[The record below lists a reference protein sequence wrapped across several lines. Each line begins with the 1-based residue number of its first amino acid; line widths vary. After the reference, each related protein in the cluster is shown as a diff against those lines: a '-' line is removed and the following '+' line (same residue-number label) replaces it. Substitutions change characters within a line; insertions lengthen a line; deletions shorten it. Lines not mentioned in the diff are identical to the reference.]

1 VGDTPY
7 NVLLIVVDCLRYDH
21 TYLFDR
27 TLSHLGQ
34 RVWFSNA
41 YGTGPASDTNF
52 ATILTGAHP
61 DTHKVLTQC
70 MDTDLMT
77 LPQALRW
84 RGYNTLGA
92 SVKYSG
98 GLPKGLSDFYFRGFD
113 EWSWL
118 EWVEFDVERM
128 NGRIANLRE
137 PWFAM
142 LRPMDL
148 HEPSSKTPYDY
159 VGICKSLD
167 GRLDWLLGKV
177 LKRFPNTV
185 VVLTAD
191 HGQGLGERGMW
202 RHGEG
207 LWGFL
212 THVPAVFAHPDFRST
227 ECGAMYQH
235 MDTTATIAG
244 LCGADFETE
253 GIDWSLYL
261 RDVLVPKRIRDH
273 VILYALGSERRTR
286 LELSKLW
293 SYRAMRSYFWSYYES
308 RRRDEMG
315 EPELYFTLVDPLEE
329 HNLAALEYTKE
340 KAAEFSQFLGW
351 PEGIGYTD
359 EEEELVLE
367 RLRAIGYAD

>member
-1 VGDTPY
+1 
-7 NVLLIVVDCLRYDH
+7 
-21 TYLFDR
+21 
-27 TLSHLGQ
+27 
-34 RVWFSNA
+34 
-41 YGTGPASDTNF
+41 
-52 ATILTGAHP
+52 
-61 DTHKVLTQC
+61 

-77 LPQALRW
+77 LPQALGW
-84 RGYNTLGA
+84 RGYSTLGA

-113 EWSWL
+113 EWVWL
-118 EWVEFDVERM
+118 EWVEFDVGMVRERM
-128 NGRIANLRE
+128 AELGE

-148 HEPSSKTPYDY
+148 HEPPSKDPYDY
-159 VGICKSLD
+159 GGICVSLD
-167 GRLDWLLGKV
+167 ARLDWLLGEV
-177 LKRFPNTV
+177 LNRCPNTV

-212 THVPAVFAHPDFRST
+212 THVPVVFAHPDFHSR

-244 LCGADFETE
+244 LCGADFKTE
-253 GIDWSLYL
+253 GIDWSLHL
-261 RDVLVPKRIRDH
+261 KGILVPEELRHH
-273 VILYALGSERRTR
+273 VIMYALGSEKRTR
-286 LELSKLW
+286 MELSKLRR
-293 SYRAMRSYFWSYYES
+293 YRAMRSYFWSYYES
-308 RRRDEMG
+308 CRRGEMG
-315 EPELYFTLVDPLEE
+315 KPELYFTLTDPLEE
-329 HNLAALEYTKE
+329 QNLAGLKHTRD
-340 KAAEFSQFLGW
+340 KAVEFSRFLRW
-351 PEGIGYTD
+351 PEDSEYTD